1 MRSPRIT
8 IFNRR
13 ATACAFGVCARN
25 VRQNRGRPEAEADH
39 PVMKGQNSRRILLIM
54 VLCAGVCF
62 FGACASR
69 EMKDD
74 KGDLRRDKIGAED
87 FMPER
92 TRTIYVR
99 SCASCHG
106 PDGHGITAVAPDLYR
121 AKHRDAEEWEKYLRD
136 SGDAHP
142 VGYPPPLWLDPEEM
156 KVMSEYLESAT
167 SRNQ

>member
-1 MRSPRIT
+1 L
-8 IFNRR
+8 
-13 ATACAFGVCARN
+13 
-25 VRQNRGRPEAEADH
+25 
-39 PVMKGQNSRRILLIM
+39 IL

-62 FGACASR
+62 FSACASR
-69 EMKDD
+69 EVKDD

-92 TRTIYVR
+92 ARTIYVR

-121 AKHRDAEEWEKYLRD
+121 AKHRDADEWEKYLRD

-167 SRNQ
+167 RRNQ